1 MTVLKNRKVEVLLMT
16 KRTEKLILSV
26 FEYCLRAAYIAMTEG
41 ILALEYL
48 RLEKGLTDTGEIDL

>member
-1 MTVLKNRKVEVLLMT
+1 MT

-48 RLEKGLTDTGEIDL
+48 RLEKGLTDTAAIVAFAIISRADVNR

>member
-1 MTVLKNRKVEVLLMT
+1 MT

-48 RLEKGLTDTGEIDL
+48 RLEKGLTDTGKIDL